1 MQNPRRQHSR
11 AAQHESQMHAH
22 SQRVAV
28 LQTVFD
34 FVEMCHVQTG
44 RRGQPAAAVS
54 RQTSRVALT
63 DVRLFSRHSGQTMT
77 RTQMTISILPLPLV
91 SHLKG

>member
-1 MQNPRRQHSR
+1 VQNPRRQHSR

-54 RQTSRVALT
+54 RVALT